1 MFSLG
6 RIKDMNTKGDLNNN
20 WRLLTDREKVIK
32 NKFKERIRNL
42 QGIKGKDAMIEKG
55 WLETE
60 RRMFKY
66 GERSVDQ
73 MEEILGIK
81 NNFNS

>member
-1 MFSLG
+1 MFSLN
-6 RIKDMNTKGDLNNN
+6 RIKDMNTMGALNNN
-20 WRLLTDREKVIK
+20 WRPLNEREKTIRQ
-32 NKFKERIRNL
+32 KFKERIRNL

-66 GERSVDQ
+66 GERSVEQ
-73 MEEILGIK
+73 MEEILGIE